1 MANIMGTNTQNYLK
15 PLFKQIRFKNK
26 WAEPAKPLSKEPG
39 SPIAAEDVRKGQKIL
54 DNL

>member
-1 MANIMGTNTQNYLK
+1 MGTNTQNYLK

-26 WAEPAKPLSKEPG
+26 WADPAKPIDKALSPV
-39 SPIAAEDVRKGQKIL
+39 AVVDNCKGQKIL